1 MTFSLIGRCGR
12 TGQFGMAIASS
23 SPAVAARCL
32 HLRPGVGAAASQNV
46 TDPALGPLI
55 LEAMAAGAGAAQAL
69 AGVAEGRDHIGFRQL
84 MAIGAAGPA
93 AIRSGEGM
101 LGLWAE
107 ARGEDCAAAGNLLAR
122 DGVPA
127 AMVAGFAAAPGE
139 PLAERLMTA
148 LEAGLA
154 AGGEAGPVRSAGLG
168 VVGDLAWRIVDLRI
182 DWAEAPVAMLRAA
195 WDVYRPQVADY
206 IRRAEDPT
214 RAPRYGVP
222 GDE

>member
-1 MTFSLIGRCGR
+1 MTFSLVGRCPR

-55 LEAMAAGAGAAQAL
+55 LEAMAGGADAAQAL
-69 AGVAEGRDHIGFRQL
+69 AAVAVGRALIGYRQL
-84 MAIGAAGPA
+84 MAIGAVGPA

-101 LGLWAE
+101 LGVWSE
-107 ARGEDCAAAGNLLAR
+107 ALGEDCAAAGNLLAGE
-122 DGVPA
+122 GVPA
-127 AMVAGFAAAPGE
+127 AMVAAFAAAPQEALG
-139 PLAERLMTA
+139 ERLMAA

-168 VVGDLAWRIVDLRI
+168 VVGDLSWRIVDLRI

-195 WDVYRPQVADY
+195 WDVYRPQIDDY
-206 IRRAEDPT
+206 IRRARDPSG
-214 RAPRYGVP
+214 APSYGVP